1 MIRKPGKG
9 RAVCT
14 CACSSCSPYKIN
26 FITCLLNPLCFS
38 GNTQTSS
45 ELPNSFNSVCLRGEC
60 RLRSSRFRFL
70 LAKREK
76 HSPHALARL
85 PLGWKEAKTTAM
97 QAMASVVLL
106 LASFHSRVNFLSILS
121 ILMNIA
127 VLDWKILFSY
137 LIVLIHGRRNRP
149 MFTGCFSVSY
159 HPFNVPL
166 QEGLYLNSRLSST
179 WMPLSTR
186 FTGSDTTF
194 IPRRTSMIF
203 LVHIR

>member
-1 MIRKPGKG
+1 
-9 RAVCT
+9 
-14 CACSSCSPYKIN
+14 
-26 FITCLLNPLCFS
+26 
-38 GNTQTSS
+38 
-45 ELPNSFNSVCLRGEC
+45 
-60 RLRSSRFRFL
+60 
-70 LAKREK
+70 
-76 HSPHALARL
+76 
-85 PLGWKEAKTTAM
+85 M

-106 LASFHSRVNFLSILS
+106 LASFHSRLNFLSILS

-137 LIVLIHGRRNRP
+137 LIVLIHGRRNRT

-159 HPFNVPL
+159 HPFNVLP

-179 WMPLSTR
+179 WMPLSMR

-203 LVHIR
+203 QVYSLGLYSSVVYHAADIGGRQATLLP